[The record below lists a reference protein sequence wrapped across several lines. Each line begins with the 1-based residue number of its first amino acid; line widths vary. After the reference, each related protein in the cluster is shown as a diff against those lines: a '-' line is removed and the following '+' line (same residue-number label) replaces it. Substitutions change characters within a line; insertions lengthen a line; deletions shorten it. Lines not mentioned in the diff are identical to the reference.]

1 MLARFLGNTVA
12 WVKLIRTG
20 GYIVLKTLI
29 FVSAGFKMS
38 QFNIYIVDDHKMMI
52 DGISALL
59 QTDKRFFIVGQN
71 TNPLTALLEIQNK
84 KPDVLITD
92 ISMKE
97 LSGIELAKRVKAID
111 SNIKILALS
120 MHDDRQT
127 ISDML
132 EVGINGYV
140 LKNTGMDELTA
151 AIIKVASGQM
161 FFSAEVTETMMKA
174 MSEPKNITK
183 ETVSLTPRE
192 IEIVKLIST
201 ELSNAQ
207 IGEKL
212 FISERTVETHRK
224 NIFRKTNTK
233 SVAGLIKLAMESKW
247 I

>member
-1 MLARFLGNTVA
+1 
-12 WVKLIRTG
+12 
-20 GYIVLKTLI
+20 
-29 FVSAGFKMS
+29 MS
-38 QFNIYIVDDHKMMI
+38 QFKIYIVDDHKIMI
-52 DGISALL
+52 DGINALL
-59 QTDKRFFIVGQN
+59 QTDERFVIIGQN
-71 TNPLTALLEIQNK
+71 TNPLNALQEIEK
-84 KPDVLITD
+84 ERPHVLITD

-151 AIIKVASGQM
+151 AIIKVANGQM

-174 MSEPKNITK
+174 MAEPKNTNK
-183 ETVSLTPRE
+183 ETISLTPRE

>member
-1 MLARFLGNTVA
+1 
-12 WVKLIRTG
+12 
-20 GYIVLKTLI
+20 
-29 FVSAGFKMS
+29 
-38 QFNIYIVDDHKMMI
+38 
-52 DGISALL
+52 
-59 QTDKRFFIVGQN
+59 
-71 TNPLTALLEIQNK
+71 
-84 KPDVLITD
+84 
-92 ISMKE
+92 MKE
-97 LSGIELAKRVKAID
+97 LSGIELAKRVKVID

-151 AIIKVASGQM
+151 AIIKVANGQM

-174 MSEPKNITK
+174 MAEPKNTSK
-183 ETVSLTPRE
+183 ETISLTPRE

>member
-1 MLARFLGNTVA
+1 
-12 WVKLIRTG
+12 
-20 GYIVLKTLI
+20 
-29 FVSAGFKMS
+29 MS

-59 QTDKRFFIVGQN
+59 QTDERFVIVGQN
-71 TNPLTALLEIQNK
+71 TNPLNALLDIEKK
-84 KPDVLITD
+84 KPHVLITD

-97 LSGIELAKRVKAID
+97 LTGIELAKRVKALD

-151 AIIKVASGQM
+151 AIIKVANGQM
-161 FFSAEVTETMMKA
+161 FFSAEVTDTMMKT
-174 MSEPKNITK
+174 MLEPKNTNK
-183 ETVSLTPRE
+183 DTVSLTPRE

-201 ELSNAQ
+201 ELSNSK